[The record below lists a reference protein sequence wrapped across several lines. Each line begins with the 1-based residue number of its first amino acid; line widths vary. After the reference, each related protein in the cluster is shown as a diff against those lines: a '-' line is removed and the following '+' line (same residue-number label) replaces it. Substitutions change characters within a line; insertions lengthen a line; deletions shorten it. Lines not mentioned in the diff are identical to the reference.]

1 MGFEALQK
9 VFRRLP
15 FQVKGF
21 DSDNGSEFINNHL
34 LSFCDQNHI
43 TFTRARPS
51 RKNDSCYVEQKNW
64 SVVRKTLGYSRY
76 DAEEQMVV
84 LNRINDVLRL
94 YTNYFQPVM
103 VLQHKERQ
111 GSKTKKTYLST

>member
-1 MGFEALQK
+1 
-9 VFRRLP
+9 
-15 FQVKGF
+15 
-21 DSDNGSEFINNHL
+21 
-34 LSFCDQNHI
+34 
-43 TFTRARPS
+43 
-51 RKNDSCYVEQKNW
+51 
-64 SVVRKTLGYSRY
+64 
-76 DAEEQMVV
+76 MVV